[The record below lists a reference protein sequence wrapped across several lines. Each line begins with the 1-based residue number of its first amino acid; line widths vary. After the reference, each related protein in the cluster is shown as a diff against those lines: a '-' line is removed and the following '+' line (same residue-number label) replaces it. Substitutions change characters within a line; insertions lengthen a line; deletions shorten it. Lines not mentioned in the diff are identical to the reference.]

1 MRATLA
7 VLFFA
12 ACSNAFRFQSMK
24 FGKSAIKSI
33 AIFRMAEESTGI
45 VPVDKVNVESAGS
58 VTGGIL
64 GFVLGGPVLAALFAA
79 VTNYVIK
86 KGLSCY
92 YLLFLYICHKYI
104 NFKSTFKLLIVYQIL
119 LFFLYFQI
127 MN

>member
-1 MRATLA
+1 MRAILA

-12 ACSNAFRFQSMK
+12 VCSNAFRLHSMK
-24 FGKSAIKSI
+24 FGKSAVKTI
-33 AIFRMAEESTGI
+33 ATLRMAEVESTDI

-86 KGLSCY
+86 KGKNIFFFFYQC
-92 YLLFLYICHKYI
+92 IQANKA
-104 NFKSTFKLLIVYQIL
+104 STS
-119 LFFLYFQI
+119 
-127 MN
+127 N

>member
-12 ACSNAFRFQSMK
+12 ACSNAFRFQPMK

-79 VTNYVIK
+79 ITNYVIK

-92 YLLFLYICHKYI
+92 YLLFLYIC
-104 NFKSTFKLLIVYQIL
+104 LDL
-119 LFFLYFQI
+119 
-127 MN
+127 

>member
-1 MRATLA
+1 MRAILA

-12 ACSNAFRFQSMK
+12 VCSNAFRFQSMK

-33 AIFRMAEESTGI
+33 ATLRMAEQESTGI

-86 KGLSCY
+86 KGFSSFYYNFIPVLLYSCIY
-92 YLLFLYICHKYI
+92 DIFDHCI
-104 NFKSTFKLLIVYQIL
+104 
-119 LFFLYFQI
+119 
-127 MN
+127 